1 MCTSGR
7 FSYLPLLVSFFLVGA
22 ANAQKPALNKGEFSG
37 LIRAGIVASQIHND
51 DIGGFN
57 KFGGTLGGGVF
68 TPISE
73 ELNLQMEIN
82 YAMRGSRKRPN
93 PKSGDLTTFAIEP
106 HYVDVP
112 ILLKKFI
119 WKFEFEAVLNNGF
132 FLFSR
137 ISDPN
142 FLLPT
147 SVKEFN
153 RYELAANLGVN
164 VPINEFWH
172 TNVRLHYSITPASG
186 RLQFVNG
193 FSLLGGAYNNA
204 ITFSVNRV
212 FYPKD

>member
-1 MCTSGR
+1 MSTT
-7 FSYLPLLVSFFLVGA
+7 F
-22 ANAQKPALNKGEFSG
+22 AQKPNLNKGEFSG

-51 DIGGFN
+51 DVGGYN

-68 TPISE
+68 TPIGE
-73 ELNLQMEIN
+73 DLNLQMEIN
-82 YAMRGSRKRPN
+82 YAMRGSRKRPDTKN
-93 PKSGDLTTFAIEP
+93 FDYVTFRLEP

-119 WKFEFEAVLNNGF
+119 WKFEFEAGLNNGF

-137 ISDPN
+137 ITDPN
-142 FLLPT
+142 FVLPT
-147 SVKEFN
+147 SVKDFN

-204 ITFSVNRV
+204 VTFSINRV